1 MLLLALSLGAT
12 SLPWSSS
19 TVLTLLIL
27 GPCTLFLF
35 LIIESRLATHPI
47 IPLQRIVTTP
57 SNAASLLI
65 CSVHGTCYI
74 SVACFLPLY
83 LQSVQTLP
91 PLPSGA
97 WSLPT
102 ALTLLIATLSSGIY
116 MQSTGRYRDLIIVGL
131 SFLILGLGLVST
143 LPPTLSP
150 PRLILFQTLVALGIA
165 PLFQAPLIALQTHLK
180 SRDTAAGTATAGFAR
195 MLAAGI
201 SLVVG
206 QAVFQA
212 GMRSR
217 SAGLV
222 KAGVPARVVE
232 ELGRGSGMVGA
243 GIMEGLSAAQR
254 EMVRGAMVES
264 LSRMWIFYTAVAG
277 VGLLAGLGLRKREM
291 SNVHVEV
298 KTGLESVESGN
309 PSRDVEI

>member
-1 MLLLALSLGAT
+1 
-12 SLPWSSS
+12 
-19 TVLTLLIL
+19 
-27 GPCTLFLF
+27 
-35 LIIESRLATHPI
+35 
-47 IPLQRIVTTP
+47 
-57 SNAASLLI
+57 
-65 CSVHGTCYI
+65 
-74 SVACFLPLY
+74 
-83 LQSVQTLP
+83 
-91 PLPSGA
+91 
-97 WSLPT
+97 
-102 ALTLLIATLSSGIY
+102 LTLLIATLSSGIY
-116 MQSTGRYRDLIIVGL
+116 MQSTGRYCDLIIVGL

-180 SRDTAAGTATAGFAR
+180 STDTAAGTATAGFAR
-195 MLAAGI
+195 TLAAGI

-298 KTGLESVESGN
+298 KTGPESVEGGN
-309 PSRDVEI
+309 PSRHVEI